1 MIKFNLACDQSHT
14 FEAWFSTSA
23 DYDVQ
28 KEQGYVSCPHC
39 GSANVDKALMVPA
52 VSTARS
58 KEKKQQVMAHAAQYA
73 AQAEAMKAMREMVQK
88 VKSTS
93 EDVGEKFPEEARK
106 MHYGEADPRGIYGK
120 ASMEEVHELVEEG
133 VDLMP
138 LPDLP
143 DDQN

>member
-1 MIKFNLACDQSHT
+1 MIKFNLACEQAHT
-14 FEAWFSTSA
+14 FEAWFSSSA
-23 DYDVQ
+23 DYDDQ
-28 KEQGYVSCPHC
+28 KAKGYISCPHC
-39 GSANVDKALMVPA
+39 GSEKVEKALMVPA

-58 KEKKQQVMAHAAQYA
+58 KEKKQQLIAHA

-106 MHYGEADPRGIYGK
+106 MHYGEADARGIYGK
-120 ASMEEVHELVEEG
+120 ASMDDVNELIDEG
-133 VDLMP
+133 VDVMP
-138 LPDLP
+138 LPELP